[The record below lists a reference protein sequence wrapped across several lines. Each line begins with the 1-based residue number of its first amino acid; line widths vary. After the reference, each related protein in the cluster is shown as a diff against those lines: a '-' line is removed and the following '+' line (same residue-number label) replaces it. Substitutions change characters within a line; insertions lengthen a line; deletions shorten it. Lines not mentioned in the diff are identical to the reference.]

1 MIETKEQLIEIVKAI
16 LEKKAFSQKA
26 KENLLMSIVFAYEFY
41 RPPKYIKTSRDEYI
55 MEYLKVLEDMR
66 GYAIVELEE
75 LNEENEVSEEFR
87 TSIKKSET
95 GDGNLDFID
104 GKYIPCEKGA
114 YKCTC
119 KGFAWNREKMI
130 FTLNEHHYAAEMETI
145 HHEMTHLTEG
155 KYPFLISSSIPFSFE
170 LRKMLYEGRAATR
183 ESYIQTAT
191 SYVQIE
197 VLEDSNTSYKIESLY
212 SYPLYNKLYQT
223 LQLIFGEEFLE
234 EMSKNEEREF
244 DMIEEM
250 KKRFPEFPVHEI
262 ISHIIYILSCTS
274 KDSHNILATS
284 IHYFA
289 RNHSKN
295 IEGLQEKILSENR
308 NLNFCRNALKES
320 QEKEREIKATLESP
334 EKLKEEYQ
342 KAKENAKMD
351 IIAMYKEGYYK
362 EKAYREE
369 LARLEQEG
377 TLEYYIEVKK
387 QELIDNKRYQEA
399 TEKSIEEAIQ
409 NLERLRAEKA
419 ALESNQFAFVLEK
432 ICLKQPSL
440 GASFSFLEEIALKKI
455 REEESAL
462 SEEERTTSEKQDK
475 LLDKIKKL
483 LELKER
489 TYAITQKKASLVS

>member
-1 MIETKEQLIEIVKAI
+1 M
-16 LEKKAFSQKA
+16 
-26 KENLLMSIVFAYEFY
+26 
-41 RPPKYIKTSRDEYI
+41 
-55 MEYLKVLEDMR
+55 
-66 GYAIVELEE
+66 
-75 LNEENEVSEEFR
+75 
-87 TSIKKSET
+87 
-95 GDGNLDFID
+95 
-104 GKYIPCEKGA
+104 
-114 YKCTC
+114 
-119 KGFAWNREKMI
+119 
-130 FTLNEHHYAAEMETI
+130 
-145 HHEMTHLTEG
+145 
-155 KYPFLISSSIPFSFE
+155 
-170 LRKMLYEGRAATR
+170 
-183 ESYIQTAT
+183 
-191 SYVQIE
+191 
-197 VLEDSNTSYKIESLY
+197 
-212 SYPLYNKLYQT
+212 
-223 LQLIFGEEFLE
+223 
-234 EMSKNEEREF
+234 
-244 DMIEEM
+244 
-250 KKRFPEFPVHEI
+250 
-262 ISHIIYILSCTS
+262 
-274 KDSHNILATS
+274 
-284 IHYFA
+284 
-289 RNHSKN
+289 
-295 IEGLQEKILSENR
+295 SENR